1 MMYVPR
7 KVLLIGICVV
17 IFSMAMAT
25 QYATSKI
32 GYAYGIVHPSNA
44 DIRFIGSDTSWDGG
58 LVLRVDGDNSSGDR
72 PVKLELGGNFSRN
85 FNKTYA
91 AAFGIVNEELFN
103 VTITHINVSTEL
115 GEDYLQIW
123 LHGKRDAIA
132 GEDDTSV
139 LVWNKGPVGFNDS
152 SNAWVLGKGD
162 KDPSSMNSHDVL
174 ISTPWHESS
183 HVRYSVSDVDAINGV
198 SDYVWVQISLNIPPD
213 ASSGS
218 YAGLIWIHFRA
229 TTH

>member
-1 MMYVPR
+1 MYISH
-7 KVLLIGICVV
+7 KALLIGICVV
-17 IFSMAMAT
+17 IFSMIMAT

-44 DIRFIGSDTSWDGG
+44 DIRFIGSDTSWDDN
-58 LVLRVDGDNSSGDR
+58 LVLRVDGDNSSADK

-85 FNKTYA
+85 FNKTYS

-103 VTITHINVSTEL
+103 VTITHINVTTEL

-123 LHGKRDAIA
+123 IHGDRDALV
-132 GEDDTSV
+132 EDDDTSV
-139 LVWNKGPVGFNDS
+139 LVWNKGSTGFNDS
-152 SNAWVLGKGD
+152 SNAWILGSGD
-162 KDPSSMNSHDVL
+162 KDSSSMNSHDVL

-183 HVRYSVSDVDAINGV
+183 HVRYCLSDVDAINGV
-198 SDYVWVQISLNIPPD
+198 SDYVWVQISLNIPDD

-229 TTH
+229 TTN